1 MGMLDSAKAAFRQ
14 HVLIPYL
21 SQRDWRRADMIR
33 LDADSLRP
41 TFGFD
46 EEETIKEAVSTVR
59 DYTMASFE
67 RLATLWQQVRYLDRY
82 NIPGGLVECGVW
94 KGGCAGLMALAHMQ
108 GRNTPEREIHL
119 FDSFQG
125 LPQPDRQLDGD
136 LAIGIAR
143 GEADGKDQTISACV
157 ASIEECRNL
166 LIDTIGYPSHLV
178 KIHPGWYS
186 EVIPKTA
193 HSVGDI
199 ALLRL
204 DSDWYKST
212 EICLEH
218 LYGKVSDHGVVVI
231 DDYGHF
237 SGCRRAVD
245 DFVQRLHE
253 PVLLNHIDYT
263 GRFWMKTDR
272 FPPNGPGA

>member
-1 MGMLDSAKAAFRQ
+1 MGMLYSAKAAFWK
-14 HVLIPYL
+14 HVLVPFL
-21 SQRDWRRADMIR
+21 CQRDWRRARMIA

-41 TFGFD
+41 TFGF
-46 EEETIKEAVSTVR
+46 EEEGTIKAAVSTVK
-59 DYTMASFE
+59 DYTLASFE

-94 KGGCAGLMALAHMQ
+94 KGGCAGMMALAHMHD
-108 GRNTPEREIHL
+108 RNTPVREVHL

-125 LPQPDRQLDGD
+125 LPQPDRRLDGD
-136 LAIGIAR
+136 LAIGMAH
-143 GEADGKDQTISACV
+143 GEADGKDIAIGACV

-166 LIDTIGYPSHLV
+166 LIDTIGYPPNLI
-178 KIHPGWYS
+178 KIHPGWYN
-186 EVIPKTA
+186 EVIPQA
-193 HSVGDI
+193 ARWVGDI

-204 DSDWYKST
+204 DCDWYKST

-245 DFVQRLHE
+245 DFIQHLQE

-263 GRFWMKTDR
+263 GRFWMKTSS
-272 FPPNGPGA
+272 FPPNRPGT

>member
-1 MGMLDSAKAAFRQ
+1 MGILYSAKDAVWR
-14 HVLIPYL
+14 HVLVPFL
-21 SQRDWRRADMIR
+21 CRRDWRRANMIP
-33 LDADSLRP
+33 LGADYLLP

-46 EEETIKEAVSTVR
+46 EEGTIKGAVSTVK
-59 DYTMASFE
+59 DHTLASFE

-94 KGGCAGLMALAHMQ
+94 KGGCAGLMALAHMHN
-108 GRNTPEREIHL
+108 RSTPEREIHL

-125 LPQPDRQLDGD
+125 LPQPDRNLDGDEAIGIAQGEAEGKD
-136 LAIGIAR
+136 LAIG
-143 GEADGKDQTISACV
+143 ACV
-157 ASIEECRNL
+157 ASIEESRHL
-166 LIDTIGYPSHLV
+166 LIDTIGYPRHLI

-186 EVIPKTA
+186 EVIPEAA
-193 HSVGDI
+193 HLVGNI

-204 DSDWYKST
+204 DCDWYKST
-212 EICLEH
+212 ETCLKH
-218 LYGKVSDHGVVVI
+218 LYSKVSDYGVVVI

-245 DFVQRLHE
+245 DFVQCLHE

-263 GRFWMKTDR
+263 GRFWVKTCS
-272 FPPNGPGA
+272 FPPDGNGR